1 MRLYLNEI
9 GQHTLLTSD
18 DERRLGKLIK
28 DGLVAVERL
37 TGDEPID
44 AGEKRTLRRAARGR
58 QVADLCR
65 RSDVQ

>member
-28 DGLVAVERL
+28 DGQVAVERL
-37 TGDEPID
+37 TGDQPIE
-44 AGEKRTLRRAARGR
+44 AG
-58 QVADLCR
+58 
-65 RSDVQ
+65 